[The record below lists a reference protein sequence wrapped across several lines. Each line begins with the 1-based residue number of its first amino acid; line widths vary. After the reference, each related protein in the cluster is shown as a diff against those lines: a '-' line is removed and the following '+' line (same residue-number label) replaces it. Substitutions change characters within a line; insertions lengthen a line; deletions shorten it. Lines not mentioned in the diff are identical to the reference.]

1 MYCKENTYGLASFT
15 LVVERILVVL
25 LLCEVNYPAVSRGYC
40 TVEAPTFNSLLLYS
54 ICLLCCGHRGRRF
67 MKGKPQ

>member
-40 TVEAPTFNSLLLYS
+40 TVEVLPL
-54 ICLLCCGHRGRRF
+54 
-67 MKGKPQ
+67 